1 MPRIFTE
8 TIFEQLFSLVQT
20 VQGLDW
26 AGNVQSLVYSS
37 RNWVKPSETP
47 VGAMPALYQLDP
59 MAENDV
65 RTGLGRTRRKL
76 HALVDIRIQ
85 RQQPDQYPD
94 VISTGA
100 TTPPGNSGP
109 FSVILNN
116 WADNLYSLFSPAD
129 GGPQILANAAYPT
142 GVVSDCYPTRT
153 AIDYG
158 TDASRVAVIYAQ
170 IELITGG

>member
-1 MPRIFTE
+1 MSRIYTE
-8 TIFEQLFSLVQT
+8 TIFEQLFALVQT

-26 AGNVQSLVYSS
+26 AGNAVPLQYFS

-47 VGAMPALYQLDP
+47 DGSMPALYQLDP
-59 MAENDV
+59 MAESDV
-65 RTGLGRTRRKL
+65 RTGLGRSRRKL

-94 VISTGA
+94 TISTNT

-116 WADNLYSLFSPAD
+116 WADNLYALFSPRD
-129 GGPQILANAAYPT
+129 GGPQILASAAYPT

-158 TDASRVAVIYAQ
+158 TDASRVAIVYAQ